1 MSTETIKQKFY
12 GWRMIV
18 GANLVDFF
26 SAGLAFYAYAVFFG
40 FIQEEFSA
48 SRFLVSLTV
57 SMTILAAG
65 IYSPLLG
72 YILDKF
78 PIKKVLTIGALIFGF
93 GFILLS
99 ITQTFFQ
106 FLFVYGAVIALGM
119 VIFGNLSTSKLIA
132 NWFNDKIGTALGYA
146 SIGLSFSG
154 VIIPPIAVFLI
165 SSFTWRGAYLIICSI
180 SAYKFFIDKPEDVD
194 QFPDG
199 IENDITDSKVSSAQ
213 ILSFKEILSNNI
225 FWILTIIFTLQ
236 LTANLGVYTHIPI
249 FSQDLGYSPLQASW
263 IYSVAAFHAA
273 MGKIVFGRLLDNLG
287 ARRTIFIS
295 LLFHGLGIAILIFA
309 TNLFMLLIAVM
320 IMGLGLG
327 GTIPLMNSTFAIAF
341 GNTNFGKARGLV
353 GPFMVPMQITAAP
366 LSGWL
371 YDTYG
376 NYTLA
381 FSINVVLCIMAGIV
395 VLFLHLPDRK

>member
-1 MSTETIKQKFY
+1 MSTETLKQKFY
-12 GWRMIV
+12 GWRMIA

-57 SMTILAAG
+57 SITILAAG

-78 PIKKVLTIGALIFGF
+78 PIKKVLTIGALIFGL

-99 ITQTFFQ
+99 VTQTFFQ
-106 FLFVYGAVIALGM
+106 FLLVYGVVIALGM

-132 NWFNDKIGTALGYA
+132 NWFNEKIGTALGYA

-165 SSFTWRGAYLIICSI
+165 SNFTWRGAYLVFGSFVLIVCSI
-180 SAYKFFIDKPEDVD
+180 SAYKFFIDKPEDVG

-199 IENDITDSKVSSAQ
+199 VEGDLLADKISSANV
-213 ILSFKEILSNNI
+213 LSFKDILSNSI

-236 LTANLGVYTHIPI
+236 LSANLGVYSHIFPYAT
-249 FSQDLGYSPLQASW
+249 DLGFNANKAG
-263 IYSVAAFHAA
+263 IAVSVGALGAAF
-273 MGKIVFGRLLDNLG
+273 GKIVFGKLIDM
-287 ARRTIFIS
+287 IS
-295 LLFHGLGIAILIFA
+295 AKKTLWVSISIQGLGIIMVSLFSSYYPLLLSLIH
-309 TNLFMLLIAVM
+309 I
-320 IMGLGLG
+320 
-327 GTIPLMNSTFAIAF
+327 
-341 GNTNFGKARGLV
+341 
-353 GPFMVPMQITAAP
+353 
-366 LSGWL
+366 
-371 YDTYG
+371 
-376 NYTLA
+376 
-381 FSINVVLCIMAGIV
+381 
-395 VLFLHLPDRK
+395 